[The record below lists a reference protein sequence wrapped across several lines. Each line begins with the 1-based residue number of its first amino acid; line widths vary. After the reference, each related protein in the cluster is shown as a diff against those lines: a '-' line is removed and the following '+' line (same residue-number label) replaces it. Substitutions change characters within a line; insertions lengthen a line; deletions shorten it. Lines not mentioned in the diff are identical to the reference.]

1 MDDNDDNDV
10 DSNES
15 SSSSSRNGDDRT
27 NNVNVGH
34 RQNQLTL
41 RSFVIEIARNLH
53 CSRNRASSERS
64 DPHTWSKMPP
74 MDAQARMHEI
84 MVSRNS
90 VYVFMRGATTILL
103 EGTQTPVV
111 ISTKCPTSPRRYVEI
126 PFTRYCFEKYTLAV
140 PLIRHIV

>member
-34 RQNQLTL
+34 GQNQLTL

-53 CSRNRASSERS
+53 CSRHRASSERS

-84 MVSRNS
+84 MVSITGT
-90 VYVFMRGATTILL
+90 VFMYLCVVQQRFCWRERKRPLSSQQSVRRL
-103 EGTQTPVV
+103 SDGTSKFRLR
-111 ISTKCPTSPRRYVEI
+111 STVLKSTHWQCPLY
-126 PFTRYCFEKYTLAV
+126 AM
-140 PLIRHIV
+140 